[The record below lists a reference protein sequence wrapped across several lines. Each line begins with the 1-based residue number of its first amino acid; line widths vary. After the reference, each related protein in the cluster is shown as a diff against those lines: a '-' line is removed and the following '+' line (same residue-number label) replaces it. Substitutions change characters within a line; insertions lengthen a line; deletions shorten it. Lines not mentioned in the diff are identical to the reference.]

1 MRFIRR
7 NKGPAEKGP
16 ERPPPVDRPHAR
28 TALFDSLAPLYD
40 LFIWILFVGS
50 EQRFRKKV
58 LGEITP
64 LAGARVLELFCGTAS
79 LSIMAA
85 RDGAKV
91 TGLDLSPGML
101 SIARQKSRKEG
112 LRIGLVRAD
121 SVSIPFAENAFDGV
135 LISLGLHETTDC
147 ELVLKEV
154 SRVLKQGGRAVIFDY
169 HRAEGIVGF
178 LQKLLL
184 FFIEEETAVDWILTD
199 IQGLLRKTGFRDFRR
214 TYLFSRMLQV
224 IRVER

>member
-85 RDGAKV
+85 RGGAKV

-101 SIARQKSRKEG
+101 SVARQKSQKEG

-121 SVSIPFAENAFDGV
+121 SVSIPFAEND
-135 LISLGLHETTDC
+135 ETTQRDR
-147 ELVLKEV
+147 ELVLKEA

-184 FFIEEETAVDWILTD
+184 FFIEEETAVDWIRTD